1 MNKYKIILLFSML
14 IAIWSCAGTNAT
26 TMEYRSATTKVRSE
40 RDLNAGEVYA
50 LKALDMEEH
59 ANDAR
64 VAYFLAIEIYKP
76 RKNWDKMKEMLD
88 TALLKNENY
97 KQINGKDQRLE
108 KPFRLEDGTAVETI
122 PDAIQIYKE
131 ELWRNLFNQTVDLV
145 NQERFDEALEKISL
159 AKSVL
164 EKVDNHITGCLLYVT
179 RDDMDNAIK
188 DIERA
193 LELEPDNARAL
204 EIAGDISIETALYIS
219 KNPTALRHMV
229 YDDLYY
235 SALEYYEK
243 ALASND
249 TQEGLLEKLI
259 SLYVELENYDQAITT
274 SAILLANN
282 PDNPDTYFNLGVI
295 YQRLG
300 NELYGELNIDYNQLI
315 NQDTQTESKIKNTY
329 SKCLKALDM
338 IQLALDYFTDS
349 SMVEVDDNPD
359 TDRAMSEMK
368 RLRKNIKDIYIQSI
382 REIALKNNVT
392 LN

>member
-131 ELWRNLFNQTVDLV
+131 QLWMNLFNQTVELV
-145 NQERFDEALEKISL
+145 NQERFEEALEKISL

-164 EKVDNHITGCLLYVT
+164 EKADNHITGCLLYIQT
-179 RDDMDNAIK
+179 DNMDNAVK

-193 LELEPDNARAL
+193 LELDPNNSRAL
-204 EIAGDISIETALYIS
+204 EIAGDLSQELSLY
-219 KNPTALRHMV
+219 N
-229 YDDLYY
+229 

-243 ALASND
+243 ALASNN

-259 SLYVELENYDQAITT
+259 FLHVELENYDQAITL
-274 SAILLANN
+274 SDELLSNN
-282 PDNPDTYFNLGVI
+282 PDNPDTYFNVGVI

-300 NELYGELNIDYNQLI
+300 NELYEELNIDYNQLI